1 MLQLSNCL
9 VVAPV
14 LISQQN
20 FQPPKPYWIFPA
32 AVLLTCLEKKKG
44 SFILTVFANSGPVQY
59 LNILPASVQP
69 DPLSATAAF
78 CSHLLAKMYDLQ
90 VCMFKVKKEA
100 NTHTHT

>member
-20 FQPPKPYWIFPA
+20 FQPPKPYWIFPTA
-32 AVLLTCLEKKKG
+32 ALLTCLGGKNG
-44 SFILTVFANSGPVQY
+44 SFILTVFAKSGPVQY
-59 LNILPASVQP
+59 LHILPASVRP
-69 DPLSATAAF
+69 DPLSATAAIRDTF

-90 VCMFKVKKEA
+90 VCMLKA
-100 NTHTHT
+100 QQRS